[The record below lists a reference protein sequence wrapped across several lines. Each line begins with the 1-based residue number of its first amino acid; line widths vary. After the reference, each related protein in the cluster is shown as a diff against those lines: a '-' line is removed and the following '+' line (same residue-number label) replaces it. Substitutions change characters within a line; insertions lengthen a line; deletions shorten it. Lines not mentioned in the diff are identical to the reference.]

1 MKSRNSKGFTLLEVM
16 ISVAI
21 LAIAFVPILGI
32 RDRSIKAAVEAEK
45 LTKATLMASSI
56 MSEIEIKGLGD
67 TKEGFENGF
76 TWVVSEE
83 PAPIENLKV
92 IRLTIMHNKKSVL
105 EVTEYIP

>member
-1 MKSRNSKGFTLLEVM
+1 M

-32 RDRSIKAAVEAEK
+32 RDRSIRTAVEAEK
-45 LTKATLMASSI
+45 LTKATLMASNI
-56 MSEIEIKGLGD
+56 IGEIEINGLGD
-67 TKEGFENGF
+67 TKEGVDNGF

-83 PAPIENLKV
+83 PAPIEDLKV
-92 IRLTIMHNKKSVL
+92 IRLSIMHNKKSVL